1 MSLLGTFNSNVTGTQ
16 DVQESHVA
24 HMEAR
29 RHDPTASVSTDDT
42 ANEKSEVGNEEY
54 REAEVTR
61 LAQQLTRQSTRFS
74 VSTHNAENPFIE
86 THEDSTLN
94 PSSENFKARDWMKN
108 LLAIQSRDPER
119 YPKRQAGLS
128 FKNLSVHGFGSPTDY
143 QKDVANSVLQIGA
156 LFRKMT
162 GTGKQKIQILD
173 SFDGLIKS
181 GEMLAVRLS

>member
-1 MSLLGTFNSNVTGTQ
+1 MSLLGTFNSNITGTQ

-54 REAEVTR
+54 SEVEVTR
-61 LAQQLTRQSTRFS
+61 LARQLTRQSTRFS
-74 VSTHNAENPFIE
+74 VSTQNAENPFIE

-143 QKDVANSVLQIGA
+143 QKDVANSDSE
-156 LFRKMT
+156 RYC
-162 GTGKQKIQILD
+162 QKTTLD
-173 SFDGLIKS
+173 RHL
-181 GEMLAVRLS
+181 